1 MHAVQP
7 ASVDL
12 RCVLILQ
19 GLSSTNS
26 ASLFDEVS
34 PIAGIDDITNNQG
47 T

>member
-34 PIAGIDDITNNQG
+34 PTGIDDITNNQG
-47 T
+47 I